1 MNFEEEL
8 EHIKSQKLYRK
19 REAIE
24 NKRIFCSNDYL
35 GMSKNKE
42 VIDYVVEKLR
52 EVNTIGATASSLVNG
67 YTKYHKELELLL
79 SQLKSKEDCVVFPS
93 GYSTNIGLFQALGNE
108 KDVFYS
114 DELNHASI
122 IDGIRLS
129 KASKYIYQHNNIN
142 HLFELL
148 KSTRQKHRRAYI
160 VSDSVFSMEGDLAR
174 LKELIDISKEFEA
187 YIVIDEAHA
196 TGTIGKG
203 IYNYFGLLPEENVII
218 MGTLSKAI
226 GSQGGFVCA
235 KRSIVEYIVNKARS
249 YIFSTALGLPMVFAS
264 IKALE
269 LIEKN
274 LNKYKEELQQRTKF
288 ILDMIKEFNF
298 HTKEDFIT
306 PIIPIKIG
314 EEDEALKLR
323 NKLLE
328 NDVFIQAIRYPT
340 VPRKKAILR
349 LTASLSYS
357 SEDLEILYEAFKS
370 LKN

>member
-1 MNFEEEL
+1 
-8 EHIKSQKLYRK
+8 
-19 REAIE
+19 
-24 NKRIFCSNDYL
+24 
-35 GMSKNKE
+35 
-42 VIDYVVEKLR
+42 
-52 EVNTIGATASSLVNG
+52 
-67 YTKYHKELELLL
+67 
-79 SQLKSKEDCVVFPS
+79 
-93 GYSTNIGLFQALGNE
+93 
-108 KDVFYS
+108 
-114 DELNHASI
+114 
-122 IDGIRLS
+122 
-129 KASKYIYQHNNIN
+129 
-142 HLFELL
+142 
-148 KSTRQKHRRAYI
+148 
-160 VSDSVFSMEGDLAR
+160 
-174 LKELIDISKEFEA
+174 
-187 YIVIDEAHA
+187 
-196 TGTIGKG
+196 
-203 IYNYFGLLPEENVII
+203 
-218 MGTLSKAI
+218 
-226 GSQGGFVCA
+226 
-235 KRSIVEYIVNKARS
+235 VEYIVNKARS

-340 VPRKKAILR
+340 VPRNKAILR